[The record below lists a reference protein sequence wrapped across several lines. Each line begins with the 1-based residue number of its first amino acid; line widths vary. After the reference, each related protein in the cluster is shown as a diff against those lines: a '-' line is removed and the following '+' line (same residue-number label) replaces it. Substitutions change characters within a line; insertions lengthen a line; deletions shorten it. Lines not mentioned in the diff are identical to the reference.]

1 MSKRMFK
8 EAITAIKACK
18 RSGVEITEL
27 CIHMETTSGEI
38 MELDIDLDE
47 NGDLIKEY
55 NMFDTEEDYEVY
67 LKSEDTP
74 ENILYN

>member
-1 MSKRMFK
+1 VSKRMFK
-8 EAITAIKACK
+8 EAITALKACK

-67 LKSEDTP
+67 LKSEDIP

>member
-8 EAITAIKACK
+8 EAITALKACK

-27 CIHMETTSGEI
+27 CVHMETTFGEI

-67 LKSEDTP
+67 LKSEDIP

>member
-1 MSKRMFK
+1 MSKRMIK
-8 EAITAIKACK
+8 TAISALKEF
-18 RSGVEITEL
+18 RRGEIKEL
-27 CIHMETTSGEI
+27 CIHIETTSGEI

-55 NMFDTEEDYEVY
+55 NVFDTEEDYEVY
-67 LKSEDTP
+67 LKSEDIP

>member
-8 EAITAIKACK
+8 EAITALKACK

-27 CIHMETTSGEI
+27 CVHMETTSGEI
-38 MELDIDLDE
+38 MELVIDLDE

-67 LKSEDTP
+67 LKSEDIP